1 MYITDISRERKMLS
15 SVFVDG
21 EFWAKI
27 DNEILAQN
35 KIKVGSQLDE
45 AQLEQLK
52 YDSEYK
58 RAKEKSLYVLSF
70 RDHSKRDLFNKL
82 KRDYSP
88 TVAQDAAA
96 RMEEL
101 GLVNDESF
109 ARKYARELILNKH
122 FSRRRAELELTQK
135 GISKEAIC
143 DALDAVDYDPIEQ
156 IKLLVEK
163 KYKLAASDEK
173 VKKRAIA
180 FLQRYG
186 YSWDEIRQVLDFKN

>member
-1 MYITDISRERKMLS
+1 MYITGISRERKMLS

-27 DNEILAQN
+27 DNEILTQN

-45 AQLEQLK
+45 TQLEQLK

-82 KRDYSP
+82 KRDYSL

-156 IKLLVEK
+156 IQLLVEK

-173 VKKRAIA
+173 VKKRAA
-180 FLQRYG
+180 AVLQRYG
-186 YSWDEIRQVLDFKN
+186 YSWDEIRQVLDL

>member
-1 MYITDISRERKMLS
+1 MYITDIKKERKMLS
-15 SVFVDG
+15 AVYVDG

-35 KIKVGSQLDE
+35 KIKVGASLDE
-45 AQLEQLK
+45 TQLEQLK

-70 RDHSKRDLFNKL
+70 RDHSKKDLFNKL
-82 KRDYSP
+82 KKDYST

-101 GLVNDESF
+101 GLINDENF
-109 ARKYARELILNKH
+109 ARKFARELLLTKR
-122 FSRRRAELELTQK
+122 FSKRRAEIELAQK
-135 GISKEAIC
+135 GISREVIC
-143 DALDAVDYDPIEQ
+143 EALDSVDYDPVEQ
-156 IKLLVEK
+156 IKILLKK
-163 KYKLAASDEK
+163 KYKTASTDEK
-173 VKKRAIA
+173 VKKRAVA

-186 YSWDEIRQVLDFKN
+186 YSWDEIRRAIDL

>member
-1 MYITDISRERKMLS
+1 MYITDIKKERKMLS
-15 SVFVDG
+15 AVYVDG

-35 KIKVGSQLDE
+35 KIKVGASLDE
-45 AQLEQLK
+45 TQLEQLK

-70 RDHSKRDLFNKL
+70 RDHSKKDLFNKL
-82 KRDYSP
+82 KKDYST

-101 GLVNDESF
+101 GLINDENF
-109 ARKYARELILNKH
+109 ARKFARELLLTKR
-122 FSRRRAELELTQK
+122 FSKRRAEIELSQK
-135 GISKEAIC
+135 GIPREVIC
-143 DALDAVDYDPIEQ
+143 EALDAVDCDPIEQ
-156 IKLLVEK
+156 IKMLVEK
-163 KYKLAASDEK
+163 KYKTASTDEK
-173 VKKRAIA
+173 VKKRAVA

-186 YSWDEIRQVLDFKN
+186 YSWDEIRQGLDV

>member
-1 MYITDISRERKMLS
+1 MYITDIKKERKMLS
-15 SVFVDG
+15 AVYVDG

-35 KIKVGSQLDE
+35 KIKVGASLDE
-45 AQLEQLK
+45 TQLEQLK

-70 RDHSKRDLFNKL
+70 RDHSKKDLFNKL
-82 KRDYSP
+82 KKDYST

-101 GLVNDESF
+101 GLINDENF
-109 ARKYARELILNKH
+109 ARKFARELLLTKR
-122 FSRRRAELELTQK
+122 FSKRRAEIELAQK
-135 GISKEAIC
+135 GISREVIC
-143 DALDAVDYDPIEQ
+143 EALDSVNYDPVEQ
-156 IKLLVEK
+156 IKILLEK
-163 KYKLAASDEK
+163 KYKTASTDEK
-173 VKKRAIA
+173 VKKRAVA

-186 YSWDEIRQVLDFKN
+186 YSWDEIRRAIDL

>member
-1 MYITDISRERKMLS
+1 MYITGISRERKMLS

-27 DNEILAQN
+27 DNEILTQN

-45 AQLEQLK
+45 TQLEQLK

-173 VKKRAIA
+173 VKKRAVT

-186 YSWDEIRQVLDFKN
+186 YSWDEIRQVLDL